1 MHEADVAIIGAGA
14 AGLSLAHRLS
24 CPAPGARGP
33 SVVLLDAPPG
43 PLRPPRRTWCFWE
56 AGRGRYDAAVTR
68 SWHRL
73 RVHRPTGEPGEH
85 DISPLRY
92 KMIRSDDFE
101 SLVDHD
107 LARGDRVRRLERTVE
122 SVEQLPR
129 GARIHT
135 RTAAGNPGFVQAR
148 WVFDSRPLDSLP
160 AARTT
165 LLQHFRGWFVR
176 TGSPA
181 FDPDRVEFMDFRT
194 PQPARGLS
202 FGYVLPTGPHQAL
215 VEYTEFSPAVLSPDA
230 YDTALGHYTEA
241 VLGLEDVEVT
251 GTETGVIPMTD
262 ARFARQTGESVFRIG
277 AAGGATR
284 PSTGYTF
291 AGVQRQ
297 TAAVAAALRRGR
309 RPVPPLPHPA
319 RSRAMDGVLLHALDS
334 GLVDGADFF
343 SRLFTRVPMSRLLR
357 FLDGGTRLHEDV
369 AIGLRTPVLPMLR
382 AAAELPL
389 LTRRPFPGP

>member
-1 MHEADVAIIGAGA
+1 MHQADVAIIGAGA

-24 CPAPGARGP
+24 RPAPGAPRL
-33 SVVLLDAPPG
+33 SVVLVDAPPG

-56 AGRGRYDAAVTR
+56 TGRGPYDAAVTR
-68 SWHRL
+68 SWRYL
-73 RVHRPTGEPGEH
+73 RVHRSTGGPIAH

-101 SLVDHD
+101 ALVEHD
-107 LARGDRVRRLERTVE
+107 LTRSGLVRRLQATVE
-122 SVEQLPR
+122 SVEGLPR
-129 GARIHT
+129 GARIDA
-135 RTAAGNPGFVQAR
+135 RTPEGRPDSVHAR
-148 WVFDSRPLDSLP
+148 WVFDSRPLGSLP

-165 LLQHFRGWFVR
+165 LLQHFHGWFVR
-176 TGSPA
+176 TPRPA
-181 FDPDRVEFMDFRT
+181 FDPVRVEFMDLRT

-202 FGYVLPTGPHQAL
+202 FGYVLPTGPDQAL
-215 VEYTEFSPAVLSPDA
+215 IEYTEFSPAVLSADA
-230 YDTALGHYTEA
+230 YDKALRHYTGT
-241 VLGLEDVEVT
+241 VLGLEDYEIT

-262 ARFARQTGESVFRIG
+262 ATFARRTGPCVFRIG

-297 TAAVAAALRRGR
+297 TAAVAAALRQGR
-309 RPVPPLPHPA
+309 RPVPPLPHSA
-319 RSRAMDGVLLHALDS
+319 RSRAMDAVLLHALDS

-343 SRLFTRVPMSRLLR
+343 ARLFTRIPLARLLR
-357 FLDGGTRLHEDV
+357 FLDGGTRLHEEL

-382 AAAELPL
+382 AAVEVPRLP
-389 LTRRPFPGP
+389 RRPFPGP